1 MMTSTR
7 ETRKRAL
14 EEEEGDDDNDN
25 KLVGFLATNKQWLL
39 LINYKDFHPCP

>member
-25 KLVGFLATNKQWLL
+25 KLVGFLATKKQWLL
-39 LINYKDFHPCP
+39 LMNYKDFHPCP